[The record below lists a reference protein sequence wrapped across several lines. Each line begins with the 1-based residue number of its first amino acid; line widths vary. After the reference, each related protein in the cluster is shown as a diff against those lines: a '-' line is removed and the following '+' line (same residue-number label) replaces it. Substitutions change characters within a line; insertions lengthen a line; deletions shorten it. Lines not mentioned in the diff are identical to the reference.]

1 MLETIKNLC
10 VLNGVSGREDSVR
23 DYIMKRISKHA
34 SEIKTDVMG
43 NLIVFKKGKK
53 TPSKTLML
61 AAHMDEVGIIVTGY
75 TESGYLR
82 FDCVGGIDHRV
93 LMGKAVYIGDN
104 RIFGVIGNKAVHL
117 VKKDERE
124 KIPSVDEMFIDI
136 GVGSRGE
143 AADLVPLGET
153 GAFDPSVQEFG
164 NGFIKAK
171 ALDDRFGCA
180 VLIKL
185 LESELPVD
193 CTFVFTVM
201 EEVGTR
207 GAFGAAFGVAPDIA
221 LIVEATTA
229 ADLPSVV
236 SSKKVCAAGK
246 GAVIP
251 FMDKATI
258 YNRELYTLLTELADK
273 NSIPW
278 QTKTY
283 ISGGTDAGTVQ
294 RSRTGV
300 MTAGIAA
307 PVRNLHSPSCVACI
321 SDLDAVYR
329 LTELFLDEIGSRY

>member
-23 DYIMKRISKHA
+23 DYIVKRVSKYA

-61 AAHMDEVGIIVTGY
+61 TAHMDEVGIIVTGY
-75 TESGYLR
+75 TESGYLK

-93 LMGKAVYIGDN
+93 LMGKIVYIGDN

-124 KIPSVDEMFIDI
+124 KIPPVDEMFIDI
-136 GVGSRGE
+136 GVGSRDE
-143 AADLVPLGET
+143 AAELVPLGET
-153 GAFDPSVQEFG
+153 GALDPTVQEFG
-164 NGFIKAK
+164 SGFIKAK

-185 LESELPVD
+185 LESDLPVD

-229 ADLPSVV
+229 ADLPSVA

-258 YNRELYTLLTELADK
+258 YNRELYALLTELADK

-294 RSRTGV
+294 RSRAGV

-329 LTELFLDEIGSRY
+329 LTELFLDEIGARY